1 MTMQAEVAPITVNVD
16 LPTDNTDVLA
26 GTLLD
31 PVPGSGSLLVWI
43 ASSQRDGT
51 VIITGPG
58 VSGGTFLIPPVL
70 RTNGI
75 PDLEQ
80 DMPNIVPVAG
90 GKVFINYDEVTAGD
104 AWATVMFIGG

>member
-1 MTMQAEVAPITVNVD
+1 MSTLGQTVTVNVD
-16 LPTDNTDVLA
+16 LPADNTDVLA

-31 PVPGSGSLLVWI
+31 PVPGPGTLLVFL

-51 VIITGPG
+51 MIITGPG
-58 VSGGTFLIPPVL
+58 VGGGTFLVPPIL

-75 PDLEQ
+75 PDINT
-80 DMPNIVPVAG
+80 DVPNVVPTVG

-104 AWATVMFIGG
+104 AWATVLFMPA